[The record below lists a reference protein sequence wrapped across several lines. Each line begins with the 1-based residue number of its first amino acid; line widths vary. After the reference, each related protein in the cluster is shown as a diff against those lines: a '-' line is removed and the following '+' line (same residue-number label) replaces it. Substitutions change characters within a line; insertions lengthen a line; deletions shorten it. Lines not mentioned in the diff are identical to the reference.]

1 MYSVA
6 KLSARRAG
14 GWSRLQILFRLA
26 ASLSPADASLFRA
39 LTSLSP
45 ADASLFHALTSLSPA
60 DASLFHALTSL
71 SPAGASLFSSGAS
84 LFHASAREGN
94 SWANRRSLLHPL
106 TRVHCLGSLQARRSH
121 LLALTPSPS
130 PTGWERGVGDDT
142 AVRSRG
148 CLQRAVLPSPP
159 LRLQATRFSTVPLK
173 GRTAVRPVSAREA
186 CALSRVVSLNG

>member
-26 ASLSPADASLFRA
+26 ASLFRA

-71 SPAGASLFSSGAS
+71 SPADASLFHALTSQSPADASLFSSGAS

-130 PTGWERGVGDDT
+130 PTGWERGVG
-142 AVRSRG
+142 ANGGSPCLRPRG
-148 CLQRAVLPSPP
+148 
-159 LRLQATRFSTVPLK
+159 
-173 GRTAVRPVSAREA
+173 
-186 CALSRVVSLNG
+186 